1 MPAEETSFNSNIK
14 AVGGLASLAGVSLP
28 KENNKSAL
36 YLEILKSRSFINDFI
51 VSNNLLVPL
60 MASKGWDED
69 TNTLLINDRVYDQ
82 NQKKWT
88 RKASRNISR
97 IPSLQEARELWYED
111 HFTYNENKRN
121 GFITINITHYSPYMP
136 NLGHQ
141 LINDLNDHIREI
153 DVNNANLAIDYL
165 NNEAKNTNSEYLK
178 SVFFDLIKTETEK
191 KMLAFTQDEYAYRI
205 VDEANLPEKKSSP
218 NRALIC
224 VLITLFGG
232 VFSILLSLA
241 KFFIPKIKESFMT
254 KVMLLSLVQVM

>member
-1 MPAEETSFNSNIK
+1 MIRFTTKI
-14 AVGGLASLAGVSLP
+14 
-28 KENNKSAL
+28 
-36 YLEILKSRSFINDFI
+36 R
-51 VSNNLLVPL
+51 
-60 MASKGWDED
+60 
-69 TNTLLINDRVYDQ
+69 
-82 NQKKWT
+82 KKWT

-121 GFITINITHYSPYMP
+121 GFITINITHYSPYVAQSWAS
-136 NLGHQ
+136 N

-241 KFFIPKIKESFMT
+241 RFFIPKIKESFSD
-254 KVMLLSLVQVM
+254 KK

>member
-1 MPAEETSFNSNIK
+1 MENLNQSIEEDKEISLKELFVILWKDKIVIVTITLIFAVSSVLFALYLPNKYQSSILIMPAEETSFNSNIK

-121 GFITINITHYSPYMP
+121 GFITINITHYSPYVAQSWAS
-136 NLGHQ
+136 N

-165 NNEAKNTNSEYLK
+165 NNEANNTNSEYLK
-178 SVFFDLIKTETEK
+178 SVFLI
-191 KMLAFTQDEYAYRI
+191 
-205 VDEANLPEKKSSP
+205 
-218 NRALIC
+218 
-224 VLITLFGG
+224 
-232 VFSILLSLA
+232 
-241 KFFIPKIKESFMT
+241 
-254 KVMLLSLVQVM
+254 